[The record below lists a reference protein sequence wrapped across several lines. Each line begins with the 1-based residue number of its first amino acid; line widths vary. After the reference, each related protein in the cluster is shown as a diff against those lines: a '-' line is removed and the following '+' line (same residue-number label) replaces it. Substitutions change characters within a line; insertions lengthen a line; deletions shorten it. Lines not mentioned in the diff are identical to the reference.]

1 MVPASMMMV
10 DSRKGGH
17 ALNLQILFHV
27 LKIICLLLIVGT
39 WIWLLIYFFPVIR
52 TILHMI
58 FFPPKLSPVDPADI
72 PPEGSLSLSVFPC
85 RNHPILSDRRASAYV
100 AYVLERNWVDEQL
113 PDLTTLGDAII
124 AELCGSTQMESG
136 FPSLRESCDELFFSF
151 AYGFQK
157 DIPESSFDFS
167 FCLYGDSD
175 DYFQILCN
183 RHTSVSSPIEE
194 VVSRLCAGQN
204 IPIYPPVD
212 QI

>member
-1 MVPASMMMV
+1 MDI
-10 DSRKGGH
+10 DS
-17 ALNLQILFHV
+17 LFYI
-27 LKIICLLLIVGT
+27 LKIICWLVIIGT
-39 WIWLLIYFFPVIR
+39 WVWLLIYLFPVIR
-52 TILHMI
+52 TSLHMS

-72 PPEGSLSLSVFPC
+72 PPEGSLSLGVFPC
-85 RNHPILSDRRASAYV
+85 RNHPHLPDSRSSAYT
-100 AYVLERNWVDEQL
+100 AYVLQRNYVDEQL
-113 PDLTTLGDAII
+113 PDLAALGDAII
-124 AELCGSTQMESG
+124 AKLCGISQTESG
-136 FPSLRESCDELFFSF
+136 FPPLCESCDELFFSF

-167 FCLYGDSD
+167 FYGDSD

-194 VVSRLCAGQN
+194 VVSRLCADQN

>member
-1 MVPASMMMV
+1 M
-10 DSRKGGH
+10 DIDG
-17 ALNLQILFHV
+17 LFYI
-27 LKIICLLLIVGT
+27 LKIICWLVIIGT
-39 WIWLLIYFFPVIR
+39 WIWLLIYLFPVIR
-52 TILHMI
+52 IILGAI
-58 FFPPKLSPVDPADI
+58 FFPPKLSPVDPAEI
-72 PPEGSLSLSVFPC
+72 PPEGSLSLAVFPC
-85 RNHPILSDRRASAYV
+85 QNHPHLPDSRSSAYT
-100 AYVLERNWVDEQL
+100 AYVLQRNYVDEQL
-113 PDLTTLGDAII
+113 PDLAALGDAII
-124 AELCGSTQMESG
+124 AKLCGISQTESG
-136 FPSLRESCDELFFSF
+136 FPPLCESCDELFFSF

>member
-1 MVPASMMMV
+1 MDIDGVFY
-10 DSRKGGH
+10 
-17 ALNLQILFHV
+17 I
-27 LKIICLLLIVGT
+27 LKIICWLVIIGT
-39 WIWLLIYFFPVIR
+39 WVWLLIYLFPVIR

-58 FFPPKLSPVDPADI
+58 FFPPKLSPVDPVDI
-72 PPEGSLSLSVFPC
+72 PPEGSLSLGVFPC
-85 RNHPILSDRRASAYV
+85 RNHPHLPDSRSSAYT
-100 AYVLERNWVDEQL
+100 AYVLQRNYVDEQL
-113 PDLTTLGDAII
+113 PDLAALGDAII
-124 AELCGSTQMESG
+124 AKLCGISQTESG
-136 FPSLRESCDELFFSF
+136 FPPLCESCDELFFSF

-194 VVSRLCAGQN
+194 VVSRLCADQN